1 MFEANGRL
9 LPSVAAVLANKRA
22 DRPSQFRL
30 DFTYK
35 LSSITE
41 YSALDVINGKI
52 GARELAGKDVIFGG
66 TASTLPDQHYLPGHD
81 LVPGAFIHLIAAE
94 ALKRGDPVNVG
105 WVPAMAIAVI
115 AMLLALLTPVKRYFN
130 WFALGFATVLVA
142 AKILLSAS
150 LVTTSIGAALMF
162 VAAIGANVSRKRR
175 RFSAQRENPV
185 SGLPNFEALRG
196 QAPFGSA
203 TVIAAKLVNFEDLA
217 AFLPGEGSQQLIDQV
232 ARRLT
237 LACHGTQLHHDLDRS
252 EERRGGKECVST
264 CRTRWSP

>member
-105 WVPAMAIAVI
+105 WVPAMAIAVKI
-115 AMLLALLTPVKRYFN
+115 GRAHVGTPVTN
-130 WFALGFATVLVA
+130 AHLVCR
-142 AKILLSAS
+142 LL
-150 LVTTSIGAALMF
+150 LE
-162 VAAIGANVSRKRR
+162 K
-175 RFSAQRENPV
+175 
-185 SGLPNFEALRG
+185 
-196 QAPFGSA
+196 
-203 TVIAAKLVNFEDLA
+203 K
-217 AFLPGEGSQQLIDQV
+217 
-232 ARRLT
+232 
-237 LACHGTQLHHDLDRS
+237 
-252 EERRGGKECVST
+252 K
-264 CRTRWSP
+264 